1 MRNFFFKG
9 SGAIHFDSVN
19 ELDSLAGNLDDAEL
33 VPIYAINPF
42 SEECE
47 EIPNKSGVMNKTTG
61 EIAAVVSDTYSVIKH
76 SKAIQEITQGIRL
89 SGHDISGSL
98 YNTGNGVMVRGSI
111 LGSRFSSSID
121 ERTFDTHTAL

>member
-47 EIPNKSGVMNKTTG
+47 GKYMAVAFQFVNRQSTKGHSTHIQRFEEIRRARAR
-61 EIAAVVSDTYSVIKH
+61 ID
-76 SKAIQEITQGIRL
+76 
-89 SGHDISGSL
+89 D
-98 YNTGNGVMVRGSI
+98 
-111 LGSRFSSSID
+111 SSPYQS
-121 ERTFDTHTAL
+121 